1 MNNMAELATK
11 AEYLLV
17 LEELFDTAMPCSKKF
32 MKESFANFYYNTSAE
47 VSPKAIET
55 KEFEEVFNE
64 ILEAF
69 FPKED
74 KLSNKKVFISI
85 PITGQEE
92 LARERCENIKK
103 IINENYPTCD
113 VFTPFEVAP
122 EKDMPDSYYMGKD
135 VEQLL
140 NCDVMIQMDG
150 WEKSKGC
157 TVEDCIA
164 KTYSIPIIKEN
175 QILD

>member
-1 MNNMAELATK
+1 
-11 AEYLLV
+11 
-17 LEELFDTAMPCSKKF
+17 
-32 MKESFANFYYNTSAE
+32 
-47 VSPKAIET
+47 
-55 KEFEEVFNE
+55 
-64 ILEAF
+64 
-69 FPKED
+69 
-74 KLSNKKVFISI
+74 
-85 PITGQEE
+85 
-92 LARERCENIKK
+92 
-103 IINENYPTCD
+103 
-113 VFTPFEVAP
+113 
-122 EKDMPDSYYMGKD
+122 MPDSYYMGKD